1 MILFGETIFLEMGI
15 NHNNMYSG
23 FYYYMF
29 FRICMISKKI
39 NRNDQDFA
47 FTSTTVISLFMG
59 LNLFTIVMLIK
70 LKKHVGL
77 NLLMLPIIIL
87 VPLFIINY
95 LLLMSKGRSTDIIT
109 SFENKKRNAFWDI
122 LLILYAVVSL
132 ATCIVLAQ
140 LVRDNR

>member
-1 MILFGETIFLEMGI
+1 MGI